1 MASPH
6 RELLRPED
14 ATSWEEFQARATI
27 EQARC
32 RGSNGSW
39 SAIGRTVL
47 AAACAFVAILAWGT
61 MGFTHGSAK
70 WVVLPFALIFTGLAV
85 WIFGT
90 VMRRGV
96 GGSKRYSQLT
106 RLSKEWQAKAERG
119 EIPQT
124 TPGGPKVW
132 RDELGTGAGT
142 A

>member
-1 MASPH
+1 MARTH

-14 ATSWEEFQARATI
+14 ASSFEEFQARATI

-32 RGSNGSW
+32 RAANGTGK
-39 SAIGRTVL
+39 AIGQTVL
-47 AAACAFVAILAWGT
+47 AAACAFVALLAWGT
-61 MGFTHGSAK
+61 MAFTHGSAK
-70 WVVLPFALIFTGLAV
+70 WVVLPFALIFTALFG

-90 VMRRGV
+90 VMRRGF
-96 GGSKRYSQLT
+96 GGSKRYTQLSG
-106 RLSKEWQAKAERG
+106 LSKEWQAKAERG
-119 EIPQT
+119 EIPRT